1 MTKLNRET
9 ASKKAAEY
17 YLENPDKCSEL
28 LLGLEYP
35 KIAKKVING
44 TDNRLEK
51 LIMFIDGFKWGV
63 FKLDE
68 LDEQAQFTLKDNGFV
83 S

>member
-9 ASKKAAEY
+9 ASKKAAKY
-17 YLENPDKCSEL
+17 YLENPDKCSKL
-28 LLGLEYP
+28 LPELEYP

-44 TDNRLEK
+44 TANSLEK
-51 LIMFIDGFKWGV
+51 LIIFIDGFNWEA

-68 LDEQAQFTLKDNGFV
+68 LDEQAQSTLKIME